1 MSPYMILPG
10 SFTLR
15 LTSQN
20 RIRKHIKL
28 GGFLLKR
35 YSFLLLSIMLVFS
48 MFLAACGNKNTN
60 TSAPANENAATTNDS
75 KKEEVKE
82 ADPVKLR
89 VFSTFGGTDAA
100 REAFQAAIDEFVAA
114 NPNVTVENDTMSAND
129 DGFRTKVNTDM
140 TSGNEPDLLFYF
152 IGADAEGFVNAG
164 KVVPLNSILDE
175 NPDWKNGFLPDALK
189 LATQK
194 DGNIYAAPLT
204 GFYEGLFVNKKIFEE
219 NGLELP
225 TDWDKLT
232 TAVKT
237 LSAKGIIPLSVPFD
251 QSHYLIEHTILS
263 AAGPEGQNKGLAD
276 GIDPNWE
283 KAYSAMKE
291 LYDLGAFPKDA
302 ATIDLS
308 MSGNYY
314 SEGLAAM
321 TIEGSW
327 AIGGW
332 SDATRDNTTVLPFPT
347 VPGGAGSG
355 NDIVGGFGSG
365 FYVSKAAYD
374 DAAKKDTVIELLKH
388 LTSPQSIQKI
398 ASANGGTPAAD
409 VEVTGLAQVAL
420 DGFAMAAKAN
430 SINAPVDSKVSPETF
445 SDLRA
450 SVQQVVTGKKSPTEA
465 IESAKK
471 VEDANKK

>member
-1 MSPYMILPG
+1 M
-10 SFTLR
+10 
-15 LTSQN
+15 
-20 RIRKHIKL
+20 
-28 GGFLLKR
+28 LKK
-35 YSFLLLSIMLVFS
+35 YSIMLLSVLLLVS
-48 MFLAACGNKNTN
+48 MFLAACGNSKNGSGSN
-60 TSAPANENAATTNDS
+60 TSADGNTS
-75 KKEEVKE
+75 KNNTPSTQQEDTKKN

-100 REAFQAAIDEFVAA
+100 REAFQKAIDDFTAA

-152 IGADAEGFVNAG
+152 IGADAEGFVDAG
-164 KVVPLNSILDE
+164 KVVPLNEILDADAE
-175 NPDWKNGFLPDALK
+175 WKNGFAPSALGFAK
-189 LATQK
+189 QA

-204 GFYEGLFVNKKIFEE
+204 GFYEGLFVNKKIFAD

-225 TDWDKLT
+225 TDWDKMT

-251 QSHYLIEHTILS
+251 QSHYLIEYSVLS
-263 AAGPEGQNKGLAD
+263 AAGPESQNKGLKD
-276 GIDPNWE
+276 GVDPNWE
-283 KAYSAMKE
+283 KAYAAMKE

-308 MSGNYY
+308 MSGNYF

-332 SDATRDNTTVLPFPT
+332 SDDTKNNATVIPFPQ

-355 NDIVGGFGSG
+355 NNVVGGFGSG
-365 FYVSKAAYD
+365 FYISKAAYD
-374 DAAKKDTVIELLKH
+374 NAAKKDTVVALMKH
-388 LTSPQSIQKI
+388 LTSPASIQKI
-398 ASANGGTPAAD
+398 ASANGGTPAAE
-409 VEVTGLAQVAL
+409 VELTGLPQVAL
-420 DGFAMAAKAN
+420 DGFAMAAKAD
-430 SINAPVDSKVSPETF
+430 SINSPVDSKVAPETF
-445 SDLRA
+445 SELRRN
-450 SVQQVVTGKKSPTEA
+450 VQQVVTGKITPAQA

>member
-1 MSPYMILPG
+1 MKRTSMLLMSVM
-10 SFTLR
+10 
-15 LTSQN
+15 
-20 RIRKHIKL
+20 
-28 GGFLLKR
+28 
-35 YSFLLLSIMLVFS
+35 LLLSML
-48 MFLAACGNKNTN
+48 LAACGGGKSG
-60 TSAPANENAATTNDS
+60 TSEPATGGDTKPTETAQPEEEKDFPPTT
-75 KKEEVKE
+75 
-82 ADPVKLR
+82 LR

-100 REAFQAAIDEFVAA
+100 REAFQSVLDEFTAA
-114 NPNVTVENDTMSAND
+114 HPNVKIDNDTLSAND

-140 TSGNEPDLLFYF
+140 NSGNEPDLLFYF

-164 KVVPLNSILDE
+164 KVVPLNEVLDGDA
-175 NPDWKNGFLPDALK
+175 DWKNGFIPDALE
-189 LATQK
+189 LAKQK

-237 LSAKGIIPLSVPFD
+237 LSAKDIIPLSVPFD

-263 AAGPEGQNKGLAD
+263 AAGQAGQSKGLLD

-321 TIEGSW
+321 TLEGSW
-327 AIGGW
+327 AVGGW
-332 SDATRDNTTVLPFPT
+332 NEDTRDNSTVVPFPT
-347 VPGGAGSG
+347 VPGGAGTG
-355 NDIVGGFGSG
+355 NEIIGGFGSG
-365 FYVSKAAYD
+365 FYLSKATYD
-374 DAAKKDTVIELLKH
+374 DAGKKDAAIALLKH
-388 LTSPQSIQKI
+388 LTSPASIQKI

-420 DGFAMAAKAN
+420 DGFAMAAKADA
-430 SINAPVDSKVSPETF
+430 IVAPVDSKVSQETF
-445 SDLRA
+445 GNLRA
-450 SVQQVVTGKKSPTEA
+450 NVQPVVEGKKTPTQA
-465 IESAKK
+465 IEEAKK
-471 VEDANKK
+471 TEDDNKK

>member
-1 MSPYMILPG
+1 M
-10 SFTLR
+10 
-15 LTSQN
+15 
-20 RIRKHIKL
+20 
-28 GGFLLKR
+28 KR
-35 YSFLLLSIMLVFS
+35 SSMLLLSVMLMLT
-48 MFLAACGNKNTN
+48 MFLAACGNNGSNGGTTPAADGEKQSTE
-60 TSAPANENAATTNDS
+60 TPAPEKKDDAA
-75 KKEEVKE
+75 
-82 ADPVKLR
+82 PVSLR

-100 REAFQAAIDEFVAA
+100 REAFQSALDEFTAA
-114 NPNVTVENDTMSAND
+114 HPNVKIENDTMSAND

-140 TSGNEPDLLFYF
+140 NSGNEPDLLFYF

-164 KVVPLNSILDE
+164 KVVPLNELLDA
-175 NPDWKNGFLPDALK
+175 NPDWKNGFIPDALE
-189 LATQK
+189 LARQK

-225 TDWDKLT
+225 TDWEKLT

-237 LSAKGIIPLSVPFD
+237 LSKKGIIPLSVPFD

-263 AAGPEGQNKGLAD
+263 AAGPESQAKGLID

-283 KAYSAMKE
+283 KGYAAMKE

-302 ATIDLS
+302 ATIDLG
-308 MSGNYY
+308 MAGNYY

-321 TIEGSW
+321 ILEGSW
-327 AIGGW
+327 AVGGW
-332 SDATRDNTTVLPFPT
+332 SDETRDNSTVVPFPT
-347 VPGGAGSG
+347 VPGGAGSS

-365 FYVSKAAYD
+365 FYLSKKTYD
-374 DAAKKDTVIELLKH
+374 DAAKKDAAIELLKH
-388 LTSPQSIQKI
+388 LTSPATIQKI

-409 VEVTGLAQVAL
+409 VEVTGLPQVAL

-430 SINAPVDSKVSPETF
+430 SISSPVDSKVSQETF
-445 SDLRA
+445 SNLRA
-450 SVQQVVTGKKSPTEA
+450 SVQPVVEGKKSPADA
-465 IESAKK
+465 IAEAKK

>member
-1 MSPYMILPG
+1 MK
-10 SFTLR
+10 R
-15 LTSQN
+15 TSVV
-20 RIRKHIKL
+20 
-28 GGFLLKR
+28 
-35 YSFLLLSIMLVFS
+35 LLSIMMLFS
-48 MFLAACGNKNTN
+48 MFIAACGNSNSN
-60 TSAPANENAATTNDS
+60 AGNNAPASGNTDTGTNQPAA
-75 KKEEVKE
+75 EEPAQE
-82 ADPVKLR
+82 AEKVTLR

-100 REAFQAAIDEFVAA
+100 RDAFQAVIDEFTASH
-114 NPNVTVENDTMSAND
+114 PNVTIENDTMSAND

-164 KVVPLNSILDE
+164 KVVPLNEILDA
-175 NPDWKNGFLPDALK
+175 NADWKNGFIPDALE
-189 LATQK
+189 LARQD

-204 GFYEGLFVNKKIFEE
+204 GFYEGLFVNKKIFED

-225 TDWDKLT
+225 TDWTKLT
-232 TAVKT
+232 TAVKA
-237 LSAKGIIPLSVPFD
+237 LAAKDIIPLSVPFD

-263 AAGPEGQNKGLAD
+263 AAGPAGQDKGLAD

-283 KAYSAMKE
+283 KAYAAMKE
-291 LYDLGAFPKDA
+291 LYELGAFPKDA
-302 ATIDLS
+302 ATIDLN
-308 MSGNYY
+308 MTGNYY

-321 TIEGSW
+321 TLEGSW

-332 SDATRDNTTVLPFPT
+332 SDETRANTTVIPFPT

-365 FYVSKAAYD
+365 FYLSKATYD
-374 DAAKKDTVIELLKH
+374 NAAKKDTAIELLKH
-388 LTSPQSIQKI
+388 LTSPNSIKTI

-409 VEVTGLAQVAL
+409 VEVTGLQQVQL
-420 DGFAMAAKAN
+420 DGFAMTAKAD
-430 SINAPVDSKVSPETF
+430 SISAPVDSKVAPETF

-450 SVQQVVTGKKSPTEA
+450 SVQQVVTGKKTPAEA

-471 VEDANKK
+471 IEDANKN

>member
-1 MSPYMILPG
+1 M
-10 SFTLR
+10 
-15 LTSQN
+15 
-20 RIRKHIKL
+20 
-28 GGFLLKR
+28 KR
-35 YSFLLLSIMLVFS
+35 SSIVLLSIMLVFS
-48 MFLAACGNKNTN
+48 MFLAACGNKSANN
-60 TSAPANENAATTNDS
+60 AAPAEPTNNSAATTEPQP
-75 KKEEVKE
+75 EETK
-82 ADPVKLR
+82 APDPVKLR

-100 REAFQAAIDEFVAA
+100 REAFQGVIDEFTAKY
-114 NPNVTVENDTMSAND
+114 PHVTVENDTLSAND

-152 IGADAEGFVNAG
+152 IGTDAEGFVNAG
-164 KVVPLNSILDE
+164 KVVPLNEILDANAE
-175 NPDWKNGFLPDALK
+175 WKNGFIPDALK

-204 GFYEGLFVNKKIFEE
+204 GYYEGLFVNKKIFED

-263 AAGPEGQNKGLAD
+263 AAGPEGQNKGLLD

-283 KAYSAMKE
+283 KAYAAMKE

-302 ATIDLS
+302 ATIDLG

-321 TIEGSW
+321 TLEGSW
-327 AIGGW
+327 AVGSW
-332 SDATRDNTTVLPFPT
+332 TEETRNNSTVIPFPT
-347 VPGGAGSG
+347 VPGGVGSG
-355 NDIVGGFGSG
+355 NDIIGGFGSG
-365 FYVSKAAYD
+365 FYLSKAAYD
-374 DAAKKDTVIELLKH
+374 NAAKKDTVVELLKH
-388 LTSPQSIQKI
+388 LTSPASIQKI

-430 SINAPVDSKVSPETF
+430 VISAPVDSKVAPETF

-450 SVQQVVTGKKSPTEA
+450 SVQQVVTGKKTPTQA
-465 IESAKK
+465 IEGAKK

>member
-1 MSPYMILPG
+1 
-10 SFTLR
+10 
-15 LTSQN
+15 
-20 RIRKHIKL
+20 
-28 GGFLLKR
+28 
-35 YSFLLLSIMLVFS
+35 MLVFS
-48 MFLAACGNKNTN
+48 MFLAACGNKSANN
-60 TSAPANENAATTNDS
+60 AAPAAPTNNSAATTEPQP
-75 KKEEVKE
+75 EETK
-82 ADPVKLR
+82 APDPVKLR

-100 REAFQAAIDEFVAA
+100 REAFQAVIDEFTAK
-114 NPNVTVENDTMSAND
+114 NPHVTVENDTLSAND

-152 IGADAEGFVNAG
+152 IGTDAEGFVNAG
-164 KVVPLNSILDE
+164 KVVPLNEILDA
-175 NPDWKNGFLPDALK
+175 NADWKNGFIPDALK

-204 GFYEGLFVNKKIFEE
+204 GYYEGLFVNKKIFED

-263 AAGPEGQNKGLAD
+263 AAGPEGQNKGLLD

-283 KAYSAMKE
+283 KAYAAMKE

-302 ATIDLS
+302 ATIDLG

-321 TIEGSW
+321 TLEGSW
-327 AIGGW
+327 AVGSW
-332 SDATRDNTTVLPFPT
+332 TEETRKNSTVIPFPT
-347 VPGGAGSG
+347 VPGGVGSG
-355 NDIVGGFGSG
+355 NDIIGGFGSG
-365 FYVSKAAYD
+365 FYLSKAAYD
-374 DAAKKDTVIELLKH
+374 NAAKKDTVVELLKH
-388 LTSPQSIQKI
+388 LTSPASIQKI

-430 SINAPVDSKVSPETF
+430 AISAPVDSKVAPETF

-450 SVQQVVTGKKSPTEA
+450 SVQQVVTGKKTPTQA